1 MKSCKVT
8 CYNKEFTTSNVLTT
22 ASPPGQRQHPEQTPV
37 SNKILMEIRV
47 TLL

>member
-1 MKSCKVT
+1 MKLRKIT
-8 CYNKEFTTSNVLTT
+8 CYNKEFITSNVLTT
-22 ASPPGQRQHPEQTPV
+22 ASPPGERQHPEQTPV